1 MTRLFIFIV
10 SVILFLTSLAD
21 ARSKSSGG
29 YSTKGYSYKSY
40 SVKSGYV
47 QRAPYVKPS
56 LTKSVDVKGYYNKN
70 GKWVEPYKRTAPNK
84 TIKDNWD
91 TRPNVNPNTG
101 KPGTKDPNRTKQ

>member
-1 MTRLFIFIV
+1 MV
-10 SVILFLTSLAD
+10 SGILFLTSLAD

-56 LTKSVDVKGYYNKN
+56 LTKSVDVKGYYNKS